1 MAKHL
6 MPSSPTPAPGRSH
19 PALGAARYLAGF
31 LALMMLFT
39 LLSRAADELT
49 IPRVR
54 LTKATD
60 GTIDRTITG
69 FGKAEALSAQAILT
83 QPGVRVAGISASTG
97 SWVEAGA
104 PLFTLDTGDL
114 SDKLSSAREA
124 LERQDMDISDQASRE
139 AIESQERA
147 LSIARAGEDYAA
159 AQKNAE
165 QELSRAGGALEQAKA
180 TLSAFPPPAGDL
192 AELEAKCAQ
201 LDSELQAAQA
211 ELERLE
217 AMENLEVTPPSQ
229 PDSGPESQPE
239 TEVTP
244 SPLEA
249 AREKVAA
256 AQSAK
261 EQAER
266 ELEAYRNAAAQY
278 KQLQD
283 AVTLAQEAYEQTAV
297 SQESILRT
305 AARQAEDAERPR
317 AQDSSGKKAQLER
330 ERQAQQVRELEEL
343 LEAGG
348 LVRAPFDGTVT
359 EIRLTV
365 GSPTPDGTAMLLS
378 GQENGCVFTAQVSAE
393 QEKYLA
399 PGDEA
404 VIKPGGRQKNIEGLR
419 IESVAPSAADGLVD
433 VSLRL
438 PGGSL
443 TAGTAAELD
452 VRRKSGNYPCLVP
465 LSALHEEGGKFFLL
479 VVQEKAGFLGTEL
492 TAARK
497 DVVVLEK
504 NETYA
509 AIEPGAL
516 ERGQGFIDYSSK
528 PVSVGDRIRLEAS

>member
-31 LALMMLFT
+31 LALMVLFT

-97 SWVEAGA
+97 SWVEAGE

-147 LSIARAGEDYAA
+147 LAIARAGEDYAA

-283 AVTLAQEAYEQTAV
+283 TVTLAQEAYEQTAV

-317 AQDSSGKKAQLER
+317 AQDSSGKKAQL
-330 ERQAQQVRELEEL
+330 ELEEL